1 MAQTPEEI
9 QAIAKAQAEL
19 NKAIAEYNR
28 LSGLSIKNPIN
39 PNDFKDA
46 TTAQRALNDE
56 IHKYTEL
63 NSKASKEASK
73 ASKEAAKEK
82 REEQREAQSLNKTLR
97 EYEKLTGS
105 KIKNKVLRENYKDA
119 AEYAEAL
126 VEEQSRINEL
136 ILNASSGLEGISSRF
151 QEIGK
156 EIKAGFGNSTS
167 KAVKS
172 VTKIHSLTEQLF
184 DAQQDLTQ
192 VSVKDI
198 KLQKEKANAEFA
210 RLDRQLKGLDQAEK
224 ENNLQRDTVNQQM
237 KSGGITQKQG
247 IAQLAKL
254 TEEGNKLSELK
265 NIAEERSAE
274 EKNKSGILK
283 DINVAYDDTIKRV
296 DNINSATGLTGKI
309 LEGVGGTL
317 EKLGFK
323 GMGEKVSAIN
333 QTLKETAVE
342 LTDNGKN
349 TLSLNQKFGLLKTGV
364 AGVGAELIT
373 SLKDPLVIAGLLLSA
388 FKKIGEV
395 LVHISQEITD
405 LGRSMGLTRDAAD
418 TMYTSIKNSALSSGS
433 LLGNTED
440 MLDAQMSIAK
450 VMGTTAKLTGKEL
463 EAQVALTKLAG
474 LSNEQAAKLYKYSLL
489 TGKSSEELY
498 DSVAAQGDGL
508 LNNNEILKEALEIE
522 GQLAAQYKNDPKLI
536 AAAVRQVK
544 LLGISLQ
551 DAAGMGKS
559 MLDFESSIE
568 AELEAQ
574 LLTGRSLNLS
584 KARGLFLNG
593 EVAKAGAE
601 ALKQA
606 GSLADFQKSGP
617 IAQEALAKAMGTSTD
632 KLAESLALA
641 ETLNEV
647 RRQNPGLTNEQANL
661 EAQRRNMSFSEKI
674 ANSVKKIKDDFAAVF
689 KFMTPVLDGVASLI
703 GSITSLPSF
712 VKIGTAMGVVA
723 GGITLFTRGIP
734 VLLKY
739 FQSQITKPTGSL
751 GNEINTRLDPSQV
764 EQIADSVGGGSDGS
778 GGSEGYGAD
787 GGGSEGGSSKGKRK
801 RKGKGKGKGRAS
813 KTGLTKSGR
822 PDMRTKA
829 GRQMKAPKMKGGG
842 LLSKIKGGGGMA
854 RLGGMAM
861 SGLSMAAQAAPLAM
875 SMYGRNMEEAGA
887 ESGNRTKETI
897 GSSMGQSGDVGV
909 AKQATSFLGGITGK
923 AGALLSKMSPGNAV
937 KKLISSFGPKITS
950 ALPKIA
956 KGVPFLGAAIETI
969 FAGKDIAAMMS
980 SGMPEDDVHQNIGRR
995 AFQAIGGL
1003 LGGGGASLAI
1013 QAANI
1018 VPGLGVVLTPLAGL
1032 AGDFIGRSLGGLL
1045 ADASPSMAGAA
1056 GKGLS
1061 NLFGQSDKIKKGD
1074 KIQNAAGKISNPD
1087 KQTIKA
1093 NDFTIQTNPADTLV
1107 MAGGTQFGK
1116 ETNDILSKILN
1127 AVQSGGDVYI
1137 DGNKAGEAL
1146 VMGTYK
1152 AS

>member
-1 MAQTPEEI
+1 MALTTKEIQEQQEAQTR
-9 QAIAKAQAEL
+9 L
-19 NKAIAEYNR
+19 NEKIAEYNR
-28 LSGLSIKNPIN
+28 LTGESTKNPIDPKNFKSAAQYAKAVSDEIKKTSAALLQVESGLSGIFSQ
-39 PNDFKDA
+39 FKD
-46 TTAQRALNDE
+46 
-56 IHKYTEL
+56 IGKEL
-63 NSKASKEASK
+63 NSG
-73 ASKEAAKEK
+73 
-82 REEQREAQSLNKTLR
+82 
-97 EYEKLTGS
+97 YGS
-105 KIKNKVLRENYKDA
+105 
-119 AEYAEAL
+119 
-126 VEEQSRINEL
+126 
-136 ILNASSGLEGISSRF
+136 
-151 QEIGK
+151 
-156 EIKAGFGNSTS
+156 
-167 KAVKS
+167 AVKS
-172 VTKIHSLTEQLF
+172 ATKSVSKLYSLTEQLG
-184 DAQQDLTQ
+184 DAQADLTT
-192 VSVKDI
+192 VSVK
-198 KLQKEKANAEFA
+198 
-210 RLDRQLKGLDQAEK
+210 QLKLDKAKASQEFKRIERNREGLGLRE
-224 ENNLQRDTVNQQM
+224 R
-237 KSGGITQKQG
+237 
-247 IAQLAKL
+247 
-254 TEEGNKLSELK
+254 ELE
-265 NIAEERSAE
+265 IEERSLQNTKNRTAEEDRRLKKIGE
-274 EKNKSGILK
+274 EKNKVTELK
-283 DINVAYDDTIKRV
+283 SIADDQYNKNVGYQADINKAYETTIERV
-296 DNINSATGLTGKI
+296 QTINDATGLTGKI

-333 QTLKETAVE
+333 QTLKDTAVE

-440 MLDAQMSIAK
+440 MLAAQMSIAK

-584 KARGLFLNG
+584 KARGLFLNN

-674 ANSVKKIKDDFAAVF
+674 AFSVNKIKDDFAAVF

-712 VKIGTAMGVVA
+712 VKIGAAMGVVA
-723 GGITLFTRGIP
+723 GGIALFTRGIP
-734 VLLKY
+734 VLFKY
-739 FQSQITKPTGSL
+739 FQSQMTKPTGSL
-751 GNEINTRLDPSQV
+751 GSEINTRLDQSQV
-764 EQIADSVGGGSDGS
+764 NQISNSVGGGSDGS
-778 GGSEGYGAD
+778 GGSGGYTDSSGSG
-787 GGGSEGGSSKGKRK
+787 GGGSKGK
-801 RKGKGKGKGRAS
+801 RKGKGKGQGRAS

-861 SGLSMAAQAAPLAM
+861 SGLSMAAQAAPIAM
-875 SMYGRNMEEAGA
+875 SMYGRNMEEDAI

-909 AKQATSFLGGITGK
+909 AKQATSFLGGIAGQ

-937 KKLISSFGPKITS
+937 KKIISNFGPKIMS
-950 ALPKIA
+950 ALPRIA

-969 FAGKDIAAMMS
+969 FARGDIKDMIA
-980 SGMPEDDVHQNIGRR
+980 SGMPEEDIHQDIGRR

-1013 QAANI
+1013 QAANVI
-1018 VPGLGVVLTPLAGL
+1018 PGLGVVLTPLAGL

-1045 ADASPSMAGAA
+1045 ADASPSMAQSA

-1061 NLFGQSDKIKKGD
+1061 NLFADSDQIKKGD

>member
-1 MAQTPEEI
+1 MALTTKEIQEQQEAQTR
-9 QAIAKAQAEL
+9 L
-19 NKAIAEYNR
+19 NEKIAEYNR
-28 LSGLSIKNPIN
+28 LTGESTKNPIDPKNFKSAAQYAKAVSDEIKKTSAALLQVESGLSGIFSQ
-39 PNDFKDA
+39 FKD
-46 TTAQRALNDE
+46 
-56 IHKYTEL
+56 IGKEL
-63 NSKASKEASK
+63 NSG
-73 ASKEAAKEK
+73 
-82 REEQREAQSLNKTLR
+82 
-97 EYEKLTGS
+97 YGS
-105 KIKNKVLRENYKDA
+105 
-119 AEYAEAL
+119 
-126 VEEQSRINEL
+126 
-136 ILNASSGLEGISSRF
+136 
-151 QEIGK
+151 
-156 EIKAGFGNSTS
+156 
-167 KAVKS
+167 AVKS
-172 VTKIHSLTEQLF
+172 ATKSVSKLYSLTEQLG
-184 DAQQDLTQ
+184 DAQADLTT
-192 VSVKDI
+192 VSVK
-198 KLQKEKANAEFA
+198 
-210 RLDRQLKGLDQAEK
+210 QLKLDKAKASQEFKRIERNREGLGLRE
-224 ENNLQRDTVNQQM
+224 R
-237 KSGGITQKQG
+237 
-247 IAQLAKL
+247 
-254 TEEGNKLSELK
+254 ELE
-265 NIAEERSAE
+265 IEERDLKRQQNRTAEQDRRLKKIGE
-274 EKNKSGILK
+274 EKNKVTELK
-283 DINVAYDDTIKRV
+283 SIADDQYNKNVGYQADINKAYETTIERV
-296 DNINSATGLTGKI
+296 QTINDATGLTGKI
-309 LEGVGGTL
+309 LEGVGGSL
-317 EKLGFK
+317 EKLGFT
-323 GMGEKVSAIN
+323 GIGEKVTAIN
-333 QTLKETAVE
+333 QELKDTAVE

-674 ANSVKKIKDDFAAVF
+674 ANSVKKIKDDFAATF
-689 KFMTPVLDGVASLI
+689 NFMTPVLDKVASLV
-703 GSITSLPSF
+703 GSITSLPTF
-712 VKIGTAMGVVA
+712 AKIGAMMGVVV
-723 GGITLFTRGIP
+723 GGVALFTKGMPFFKGIF
-734 VLLKY
+734 KY
-739 FQSQITKPTGSL
+739 FQSQLNKPTGSL
-751 GNEINTRLDPSQV
+751 GSEINTRLDPAQIDR
-764 EQIADSVGGGSDGS
+764 IADSVGGGSDGS
-778 GGSEGYGAD
+778 GGSEGSGGD
-787 GGGSEGGSSKGKRK
+787 SGGSEGGSSKGKRK
-801 RKGKGKGKGRAS
+801 RKGKGKGRAS
-813 KTGLTKSGR
+813 KTGMTKSGR

-842 LLSKIKGGGGMA
+842 LMSKLKGGGGMA
-854 RLGGMAM
+854 KLGGMAM
-861 SGLSMAAQAAPLAM
+861 SGLSMAAQAAPIAM
-875 SMYGRNMEEAGA
+875 SMAGRNIEEAGA

-897 GSSMGQSGDVGV
+897 GSSMGQTGDVGV

-950 ALPKIA
+950 ALPKMA
-956 KGVPFLGAAIETI
+956 KGIPFLGSAIETI
-969 FAGKDIAAMMS
+969 FAGKDIAAMMA

-1074 KIQNAAGKISNPD
+1074 KIQNAAGNISNPD

>member
-9 QAIAKAQAEL
+9 QAIAAAQAEL

-39 PNDFKDA
+39 PDNFKDA

-82 REEQREAQSLNKTLR
+82 REEQREAHSLNKTLR

-126 VEEQSRINEL
+126 AEEQSRINEL

-198 KLQKEKANAEFA
+198 KIQKEKANAEFA

-224 ENNLQRDTVNQQM
+224 DNDLQRDTVNQQI
-237 KSGGITQKQG
+237 KSGEITQKQG

-274 EKNKSGILK
+274 EKYKSGILK
-283 DINVAYDDTIKRV
+283 DINVAYDETIKRV

-349 TLSLNQKFGLLKTGV
+349 TLSLNQKFGLLKQGV
-364 AGVGAELIT
+364 QGVGAELIT

-395 LVHISQEITD
+395 LISISQEITD

-508 LNNNEILKEALEIE
+508 LDNNQILKEALEIE
-522 GQLAAQYKNDPKLI
+522 GQLAAQYRNDPKLI

-584 KARGLFLNG
+584 KARGLFLQG
-593 EVAKAGAE
+593 KVAEGGAE

-606 GSLADFQKSGP
+606 GSLAEFQKSGP
-617 IAQEALAKAMGTSTD
+617 IAQEAMAKAMGTSTD
-632 KLAESLALA
+632 QLAESLALA

-674 ANSVKKIKDDFAAVF
+674 AFSVNKIKDDFAAVF

-712 VKIGTAMGVVA
+712 VKIGAAMGVVA
-723 GGITLFTRGIP
+723 GGIALFTRGIP
-734 VLLKY
+734 AIFTY
-739 FQSQITKPTGSL
+739 FKNQLTKPDGSITRK
-751 GNEINTRLDPSQV
+751 INTKIDPAQV
-764 EQIADSVGGGSDGS
+764 QQIVNSVGGGSGGS
-778 GGSEGYGAD
+778 GGTGGT
-787 GGGSEGGSSKGKRK
+787 GGSGGTNSGGS
-801 RKGKGKGKGRAS
+801 KGKGRAS
-813 KTGLTKSGR
+813 KTGMTKSGK

-829 GRQMKAPKMKGGG
+829 GRQMKAPKMR
-842 LLSKIKGGGGMA
+842 GGGMLSK
-854 RLGGMAM
+854 LGGAGGAVM
-861 SGLSMAAQAAPLAM
+861 SGLSMAATAAPLAM
-875 SMYGRNMEEAGA
+875 SMGGRSIEEAGA

-897 GSSMGQSGDVGV
+897 GSSMGQTGDVGL

-950 ALPKIA
+950 ALPKMA
-956 KGVPFLGAAIETI
+956 KGIPFLGSAIETI
-969 FAGKDIAAMMS
+969 FAGKDIAAMMA
-980 SGMPEDDVHQNIGRR
+980 SGMPEEDVHQNIGRR